1 MSAHRITTLSSQL
14 KAYTSQPDKVP
25 SGRTLYYGA
34 ISAKYPAHQV
44 GLIWHFD
51 DADIAVIAAAYGLA
65 PKAVAAPALRA
76 SRKTVSAPVSVAA

>member
-14 KAYTSQPDKVP
+14 KVYTSQPDKVP

-34 ISAKYPAHQV
+34 ISAKYPAHQA

-51 DADIAVIAAAYGLA
+51 DADIAVIAAAYGLT
-65 PKAVAAPALRA
+65 PKAIAAPATRS
-76 SRKTVSAPVSVAA
+76 SRKTSAPAAAAA